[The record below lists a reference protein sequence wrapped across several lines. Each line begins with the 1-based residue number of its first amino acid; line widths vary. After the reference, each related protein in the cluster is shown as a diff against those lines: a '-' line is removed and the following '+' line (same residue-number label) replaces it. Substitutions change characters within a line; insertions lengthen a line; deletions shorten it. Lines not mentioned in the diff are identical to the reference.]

1 MKKTAIFT
9 AKVSKHNAKKS
20 GEDEYL
26 VGRVASKELKDF
38 IGKRVKVSVVLLKEV
53 EA

>member
-1 MKKTAIFT
+1 MKKTATFT

-26 VGRVASKELKDF
+26 VGRIASIQLKGF